1 MEEANAV
8 KLRKLYNKVKK
19 RENKGMNI
27 KEVVEKLGFDYASI
41 MPPNRSKLSL
51 DGAAG
56 EVVKL
61 RIAHHENKRL
71 KILEQVYKQLKI
83 LKAQTE
89 ESTMF
94 IDTPKKANFSL
105 TSDDHKKE
113 LIEISQKRRTEA
125 SERALKLKFAQ
136 KMELLKKIKDKD
148 SKTTEQRLKILA
160 SVKDKI
166 DRFQKKEKNK
176 LNSVKQ
182 HSLDIQ
188 ETLERVIK
196 RREYK
201 SETPVERISKT
212 IDKINYFNKHSDE
225 EENIDQ
231 ALLKIQLKM
240 NKATE
245 RYNNFIHERVKMGEI
260 RSQTVAKI
268 RHDALQKKKQESDE
282 LLMSLL
288 KLDKSIVRSRS
299 KKNQYYFRKHPK
311 VNLSLLE
318 KKDPSSIEDNTKVDV
333 LFLEKQISEK
343 EKKVQEKIDSLKS
356 KFELE
361 KSLKQE
367 KYKLTL
373 NDIKQKREFHEKL
386 RKISKEKIL
395 EKHIK
400 TAKANEFRKSELDKF
415 EQVIREKEYK
425 LSQKYNKEKDL
436 VHKEFSDFKV
446 KQTFMITNDN
456 HFKM

>member
-1 MEEANAV
+1 MEETNAV

-19 RENKGMNI
+19 RENNGMNV
-27 KEVVEKLGFDYASI
+27 KEVVENLGFDYASI
-41 MPPNRSKLSL
+41 LPPNRPKLSL
-51 DGAAG
+51 DGAVG

-71 KILEQVYKQLKI
+71 KILEKVYKQLKI
-83 LKAQTE
+83 LKAHTE
-89 ESTMF
+89 EST
-94 IDTPKKANFSL
+94 ISIETPIKANLSL

-113 LIEISQKRRTEA
+113 LIEINQKRRTEA

-176 LNSVKQ
+176 LISVKQ
-182 HSLDIQ
+182 HSLDMQ
-188 ETLERVIK
+188 ETLEKVIK

-201 SETPVERISKT
+201 SETPVERINKT

-225 EENIDQ
+225 DNHIDQ

-282 LLMSLL
+282 LLMNLL
-288 KLDKSIVRSRS
+288 KLDKSI
-299 KKNQYYFRKHPK
+299 
-311 VNLSLLE
+311 
-318 KKDPSSIEDNTKVDV
+318 I
-333 LFLEKQISEK
+333 
-343 EKKVQEKIDSLKS
+343 KS
-356 KFELE
+356 W
-361 KSLKQE
+361 
-367 KYKLTL
+367 
-373 NDIKQKREFHEKL
+373 
-386 RKISKEKIL
+386 
-395 EKHIK
+395 
-400 TAKANEFRKSELDKF
+400 
-415 EQVIREKEYK
+415 
-425 LSQKYNKEKDL
+425 
-436 VHKEFSDFKV
+436 
-446 KQTFMITNDN
+446 
-456 HFKM
+456 